1 MKLDTRAIRYL
12 TAEDWRVLVALQ
24 QCSAGGE
31 SLSDADSELAQVE
44 VGSKNHEIV
53 PTPLITQLSG
63 LRGGSGVDKSISSLA
78 KVGLIA
84 KVKNATYDG
93 YRLTYGGLDYL
104 ALNTYRKQSSVYS
117 VGNQI
122 GVGKESDIYVVADP
136 NGTQRVL
143 KIHRLGRI
151 SFRTVKTNR
160 DYLRNRSSASW
171 MYLSRLAAM
180 KEFAFM
186 RVLKDNG
193 FSVPEP
199 IAQSRHTLVMELID
213 AFPLRQIASI
223 PDPALLYA
231 ELVEMII
238 SLARHGLIHGDFNEF
253 NILVRET
260 RERTRTPTPTASRS
274 RVRTPSPSLNS
285 NPAPK
290 SDPSPSDSA
299 LAPLSE
305 SQDVTEQFS
314 EGDQAPI
321 NSTSSP
327 NPNPSTQS
335 QNVRLIPVLIDFPQ
349 MLSISHPDAQSYF
362 DRDVSCIKRFFQR
375 RFGFTSDT
383 PGPFFADAVEPRQL
397 VKRLDVEVQASGFSK
412 KIVKELEA
420 HLAASRLEPE
430 DMEHPASQDE
440 ADDASSSS
448 ETSLDDDADDSPI
461 YPEIAYLAATTHKD
475 LTEAPPKMNEREDAQ
490 SEIIGAM
497 RELDTSPDHKA
508 SSPPTGSTPIK
519 AYGDKTTH
527 GIAQSR
533 TREQDKGKR
542 AGSGKKA
549 AAGWAI

>member
-1 MKLDTRAIRYL
+1 
-12 TAEDWRVLVALQ
+12 
-24 QCSAGGE
+24 
-31 SLSDADSELAQVE
+31 
-44 VGSKNHEIV
+44 
-53 PTPLITQLSG
+53 
-63 LRGGSGVDKSISSLA
+63 
-78 KVGLIA
+78 
-84 KVKNATYDG
+84 
-93 YRLTYGGLDYL
+93 
-104 ALNTYRKQSSVYS
+104 
-117 VGNQI
+117 
-122 GVGKESDIYVVADP
+122 
-136 NGTQRVL
+136 
-143 KIHRLGRI
+143 
-151 SFRTVKTNR
+151 
-160 DYLRNRSSASW
+160 
-171 MYLSRLAAM
+171 
-180 KEFAFM
+180 
-186 RVLKDNG
+186 
-193 FSVPEP
+193 
-199 IAQSRHTLVMELID
+199 
-213 AFPLRQIASI
+213 
-223 PDPALLYA
+223 
-231 ELVEMII
+231 
-238 SLARHGLIHGDFNEF
+238 
-253 NILVRET
+253 
-260 RERTRTPTPTASRS
+260 
-274 RVRTPSPSLNS
+274 
-285 NPAPK
+285 
-290 SDPSPSDSA
+290 
-299 LAPLSE
+299 
-305 SQDVTEQFS
+305 FS